1 MIRFFVPWLAALAL
15 FLGAAPVQAGK
26 LSGTA
31 LIRERIAL
39 PPDAVFEAR
48 IVDASAPGGPELP
61 FAAMRKAPAGFPPW
75 RFEIDYD
82 SSQVQPGQRY
92 LVRATLSVRGQVLF
106 SAEPPVPV
114 GLDGADPPLQMVLV
128 SAGAV
133 AMPGGPGVPAGPGL
147 VVPPASPSTR
157 LTGMFT
163 YMADAARIRLC
174 NDGRSLPVAMEGDYR
189 ALESAYSQ
197 ARAKPGQAVLVV
209 VQGHV
214 AQRPSAEWGRPPEAT
229 LVVDRFEQIRPRETC
244 GQPLQDS
251 ALRGTLWQLVQLE
264 GQRVTVASGQRAPQ
278 LTISADGTQVSGHGG
293 CNRMSGPVEIR
304 SDRIS
309 FSRLAST
316 RMACATGQQLE
327 SAFFDAL
334 ERSARWK
341 ISGSQLELR
350 DSRGRVLARLEA
362 APVR

>member
-1 MIRFFVPWLAALAL
+1 MIRSFVPWLAALAL
-15 FLGAAPVQAGK
+15 LMGAAPVQAGK
-26 LSGTA
+26 LTGTA

-39 PPDAVFEAR
+39 PPDAVFEVR

-61 FAAMRKAPAGFPPW
+61 LAAMRKAPAGFPPW
-75 RFEIDYD
+75 RVDIDYD

-92 LVRATLSVRGQVLF
+92 LVRATLSVRGQVLY

-114 GLDGADPPLQMVLV
+114 RLDDADPPLQMVLV
-128 SAGAV
+128 STGVA

-147 VVPPASPSTR
+147 AVPPVSQSTR

-163 YMADAARIRLC
+163 TMADAARITLC

-189 ALESAYSQ
+189 ALESAYGST
-197 ARAKPGQAVLVV
+197 RTKPGQPLLVV

-214 AQRPSAEWGRPPEAT
+214 AQRPSAEWGRSPEPT

-244 GQPLQDS
+244 GQPQVDS
-251 ALRGTLWQLVQLE
+251 PLRGTNWRLVQLD
-264 GQRVTVASGQRAPQ
+264 GQRVLLAQGQRAPQ

-304 SDRIS
+304 SDRIR
-309 FSRLAST
+309 FSQLAST

-350 DSRGRVLARLEA
+350 DGRDRVLARLEA
-362 APVR
+362 ASVR